1 MYFDQIFDRTL
12 PRFDENS
19 KLIVVEGAP
28 GVGKTELAK
37 ELADQFEMVNLKL
50 LLKNTFQKLKFSRLF
65 TKRF

>member
-1 MYFDQIFDRTL
+1 MDQIFDRTL

-37 ELADQFEMVNLKL
+37 ELADQFEMV
-50 LLKNTFQKLKFSRLF
+50 KF
-65 TKRF
+65 